1 MIIMLLSTPK
11 TLSTTVNFTIGFF
24 FLSLLNIKNGY
35 NIAPALL
42 AVLGLGYCI
51 YGVIKKWQ
59 WSLSKEDKMLIY
71 SYLFYFATFVI
82 SFVVHQGKIR
92 ELDNPSRVLLFIP
105 VLLLLLHIPP
115 RLNMVLYAI
124 PLGSMI
130 AGITAIYDKLVLHSE
145 MAFSVRIMHIQGGDI
160 AMSLGMFSFAVG
172 FYFFQKTQLKLTALC
187 IFAALCGVLGSIL
200 STARGGWVGV
210 PFILI
215 FMLWTYRQYL
225 SKRFFLGL
233 FSILVIAGFGVSQ
246 LPNNRIAERIAAAEH
261 DISAYLQKNDGSTSV
276 GARFDMWK
284 SALLMA
290 QEKPLLGWGV
300 QGVSEK
306 RKQQFEQGL
315 ISEYASIFNHAHNQ
329 YFDDLSKR
337 GIVGLLA
344 LIGVFL
350 VPFCVFWRDL
360 KSANAELKLAGLL
373 GVVHILSV
381 MFYGLSQGFFSHN
394 SGNIF
399 YFFLVIVFY
408 AFTKQQRLLAK
419 HATVQ

>member
-1 MIIMLLSTPK
+1 MFNLKHDRLALFIN
-11 TLSTTVNFTIGFF
+11 VCVGFF
-24 FLSLLNIKNGY
+24 FLSALTFQGGY
-35 NIAPALL
+35 NVAPMALML
-42 AVLGLGYCI
+42 LGLGYSVYCLF
-51 YGVIKKWQ
+51 KKMPFA
-59 WSLSKEDKMLIY
+59 LTKEAKWLIWTL
-71 SYLFYFATFVI
+71 LFYFSVFVLSWLI
-82 SFVVHQGKIR
+82 HDGKIR

-145 MAFSVRIMHIQGGDI
+145 MAFSSRIMHIQGGDI
-160 AMSLGMFSFAVG
+160 SMSLGMFSFAIG

-373 GVVHILSV
+373 GVVHVLSV

>member
-1 MIIMLLSTPK
+1 MFDLKHDKLALFIN
-11 TLSTTVNFTIGFF
+11 VCVGFF
-24 FLSLLNIKNGY
+24 FLSALTFQGGY
-35 NIAPALL
+35 NVAPMALML
-42 AVLGLGYCI
+42 LGLGYSVYCLF
-51 YGVIKKWQ
+51 KKMPFA
-59 WSLSKEDKMLIY
+59 LTKEAKWLIWTL
-71 SYLFYFATFVI
+71 LFYFSVFVLSWLI
-82 SFVVHQGKIR
+82 HDGKIR

-145 MAFSVRIMHIQGGDI
+145 MAFSSRIMHIQGGDI
-160 AMSLGMFSFAVG
+160 SMSLGMFSFAIG

>member
-1 MIIMLLSTPK
+1 MFDLKHDKLALFINIC
-11 TLSTTVNFTIGFF
+11 VGFF
-24 FLSLLNIKNGY
+24 FLSALTFQGGY
-35 NIAPALL
+35 NVAPMALML
-42 AVLGLGYCI
+42 LGLGYIVYCLF
-51 YGVIKKWQ
+51 KKMPFA
-59 WSLSKEDKMLIY
+59 LTKEAKWLIWTL
-71 SYLFYFATFVI
+71 LFYFSVFVLSWLI
-82 SFVVHQGKIR
+82 HDGKIR

-115 RLNMVLYAI
+115 RLNVVLYAI

-145 MAFSVRIMHIQGGDI
+145 MAFSSRIMNIQGGDI
-160 AMSLGMFSFAVG
+160 SMSLGMFSFAIG

-225 SKRFFLGL
+225 SKGFFLGL

-408 AFTKQQRLLAK
+408 AFTKQQRILAK

>member
-1 MIIMLLSTPK
+1 MLDLK
-11 TLSTTVNFTIGFF
+11 NNKLALFINICVGFF
-24 FLSLLNIKNGY
+24 FLSTLTFRGGY
-35 NIAPALL
+35 NVAPIALML
-42 AVLGLGYCI
+42 LGLGYSVYCLF
-51 YGVIKKWQ
+51 KKMPFA
-59 WSLSKEDKMLIY
+59 LTKEAKWLIWT
-71 SYLFYFATFVI
+71 SLFYFSVFVLSWLI
-82 SFVVHQGKIR
+82 HDGKAR

-145 MAFSVRIMHIQGGDI
+145 MAFSSRIMHIQGGDI
-160 AMSLGMFSFAVG
+160 SMSLGMFSFAIG

-290 QEKPLLGWGV
+290 QEKPWLGWGV

>member
-1 MIIMLLSTPK
+1 MFDLKHDKLALFIN
-11 TLSTTVNFTIGFF
+11 VCVGFF
-24 FLSLLNIKNGY
+24 FLSTLTFQGGY
-35 NIAPALL
+35 NVAPMALML
-42 AVLGLGYCI
+42 LGLGYSVYCLF
-51 YGVIKKWQ
+51 KKMPFA
-59 WSLSKEDKMLIY
+59 LTKEAKWLIWTL
-71 SYLFYFATFVI
+71 LFYFSIFVLSWLI
-82 SFVVHQGKIR
+82 HDGKIR

-130 AGITAIYDKLVLHSE
+130 AGITAIYDKLILHSE
-145 MAFSVRIMHIQGGDI
+145 MAFSSRIMHIQGGDI
-160 AMSLGMFSFAVG
+160 SMSLGMFSFAIG

-225 SKRFFLGL
+225 SKGFFLGL

-408 AFTKQQRLLAK
+408 AFTKQQRILAK

>member
-1 MIIMLLSTPK
+1 MFDLKHDRLALFIN
-11 TLSTTVNFTIGFF
+11 VCVGFF
-24 FLSLLNIKNGY
+24 FLSALTFQGGY
-35 NIAPALL
+35 NVAPMALML
-42 AVLGLGYCI
+42 LGLGYSVYCLF
-51 YGVIKKWQ
+51 KKMPFA
-59 WSLSKEDKMLIY
+59 LTKEAKWLIWTL
-71 SYLFYFATFVI
+71 LFYFSIFVLSWLI
-82 SFVVHQGKIR
+82 HDGKIR

-145 MAFSVRIMHIQGGDI
+145 MAFSSRIMHIQGGDI
-160 AMSLGMFSFAVG
+160 SMSLGMFSFAIG

-225 SKRFFLGL
+225 SKGFFLGL

-408 AFTKQQRLLAK
+408 AFTKQQRILAK

>member
-1 MIIMLLSTPK
+1 MFDLKHDKLALFIN
-11 TLSTTVNFTIGFF
+11 VCVGFF
-24 FLSLLNIKNGY
+24 FLSALTFQGGY
-35 NIAPALL
+35 NVAPMALML
-42 AVLGLGYCI
+42 LGLGYSVYCLF
-51 YGVIKKWQ
+51 KKMPFA
-59 WSLSKEDKMLIY
+59 LTKETKWLIWTL
-71 SYLFYFATFVI
+71 LFYFSVFGLSWLI
-82 SFVVHQGKIR
+82 HDGKIR

-130 AGITAIYDKLVLHSE
+130 AGITAVYDKLVLHSE

>member
-1 MIIMLLSTPK
+1 M
-11 TLSTTVNFTIGFF
+11 
-24 FLSLLNIKNGY
+24 
-35 NIAPALL
+35 
-42 AVLGLGYCI
+42 
-51 YGVIKKWQ
+51 
-59 WSLSKEDKMLIY
+59 
-71 SYLFYFATFVI
+71 
-82 SFVVHQGKIR
+82 
-92 ELDNPSRVLLFIP
+92 
-105 VLLLLLHIPP
+105 
-115 RLNMVLYAI
+115 
-124 PLGSMI
+124 
-130 AGITAIYDKLVLHSE
+130 
-145 MAFSVRIMHIQGGDI
+145 
-160 AMSLGMFSFAVG
+160 
-172 FYFFQKTQLKLTALC
+172 
-187 IFAALCGVLGSIL
+187 
-200 STARGGWVGV
+200 
-210 PFILI
+210 
-215 FMLWTYRQYL
+215 
-225 SKRFFLGL
+225 
-233 FSILVIAGFGVSQ
+233 IAGFGVSQ

-408 AFTKQQRLLAK
+408 AFTKQQRILAK

>member
-1 MIIMLLSTPK
+1 MFDLKHDKLALFIN
-11 TLSTTVNFTIGFF
+11 VCVGFF
-24 FLSLLNIKNGY
+24 FLSALTFQGGY
-35 NIAPALL
+35 NVAPMALML
-42 AVLGLGYCI
+42 LGLGYSVYCLF
-51 YGVIKKWQ
+51 KKMPFA
-59 WSLSKEDKMLIY
+59 LTKEAKWLIWTL
-71 SYLFYFATFVI
+71 LFYFSVFVLSWLI
-82 SFVVHQGKIR
+82 HDGKIR

-130 AGITAIYDKLVLHSE
+130 AGITAVYDKLVLHSE

>member
-1 MIIMLLSTPK
+1 MFDLKHDKLALFIN
-11 TLSTTVNFTIGFF
+11 VCVGFF
-24 FLSLLNIKNGY
+24 FLSALTFQGGY
-35 NIAPALL
+35 NVAPMALML
-42 AVLGLGYCI
+42 LGLGYSVYCLF
-51 YGVIKKWQ
+51 KKMPFA
-59 WSLSKEDKMLIY
+59 LTKEAKWLIWTL
-71 SYLFYFATFVI
+71 LFYFSVFVLSWLI
-82 SFVVHQGKIR
+82 HDGKIR

-145 MAFSVRIMHIQGGDI
+145 MAFSSRIMHIQGGDI
-160 AMSLGMFSFAVG
+160 SMSLGMFSFAIG

-225 SKRFFLGL
+225 SKGFFLGL

-408 AFTKQQRLLAK
+408 AFTKQQRILAK

>member
-1 MIIMLLSTPK
+1 MFDLKHDKLALFIN
-11 TLSTTVNFTIGFF
+11 VCVGFF
-24 FLSLLNIKNGY
+24 FLSALTFQGGY
-35 NIAPALL
+35 NVAPMALML
-42 AVLGLGYCI
+42 LGLGYSVYCLF
-51 YGVIKKWQ
+51 KKMPFA
-59 WSLSKEDKMLIY
+59 LTKEAKWLIWTL
-71 SYLFYFATFVI
+71 LFYFSVFVLSWLI
-82 SFVVHQGKIR
+82 HDGKIR

-145 MAFSVRIMHIQGGDI
+145 MAFSSRIMHIQGGDI
-160 AMSLGMFSFAVG
+160 SMSLGMFSFAIG

-350 VPFCVFWRDL
+350 VPFCVFWRVL